1 MKFTY
6 LSIAT
11 FALLLGTTNCMNKA
25 EKMEDASQDV
35 IEANKDLD
43 EAKEAYLEEITRY
56 KMETAEKISVNQVSI
71 DEFNARIN
79 TKKKAERAEYLQKI
93 ADLEAKNSDLK
104 MRMDSYKVDTK
115 EGWDKFKIEFAHD
128 MDELGKAFKDL
139 TVKNVK

>member
-6 LSIAT
+6 LSIAA
-11 FALLLGTTNCMNKA
+11 FALLMGTTNCMNKA
-25 EKMEDASQDV
+25 EKLEDASQDV
-35 IEANKDLD
+35 VEANEDLGD
-43 EAKEAYLEEITRY
+43 AKEAYLDEITKY
-56 KMETAEKISVNQVSI
+56 KMETAEKISVNQASI

-79 TKKKAERAEYLQKI
+79 TQKKAERAEYLKKI

-104 MRMDSYKVDTK
+104 MKMDSYKADTK